1 MQVYHVLKV
10 TNHHTVVH
18 AVMLV
23 DYVLK
28 VTFHHTVGH
37 TKGRRGVV
45 EMVSA

>member
-1 MQVYHVLKV
+1 MLVYHVLKV
-10 TNHHTVVH
+10 TYHHTVVH

-28 VTFHHTVGH
+28 VTFHHKVGH
-37 TKGRRGVV
+37 TKGRCGEV